1 MCYCLL
7 KKNSRLE
14 HYPYIYVYRALG
26 QPLEIKLPRSTISER
41 IDQIYIFGHLISFP
55 IPNERSLSKSQFQKF
70 PQWPGREREIN
81 DLQWDNEKSTKRR
94 GRSDNLF
101 DWLSQI
107 DSSVSCVIN
116 WPWGTL
122 ATLHSYK
129 FMAPTLVVDT
139 AD

>member
-1 MCYCLL
+1 MRIKINWIKLIKSDTLKDHSFFALDTNGLNMCVLL
-7 KKNSRLE
+7 FAKKNSRLE

-81 DLQWDNEKSTKRR
+81 DLQWDNEWEIHEKARPV
-94 GRSDNLF
+94 G
-101 DWLSQI
+101 
-107 DSSVSCVIN
+107 
-116 WPWGTL
+116 
-122 ATLHSYK
+122 
-129 FMAPTLVVDT
+129 
-139 AD
+139 